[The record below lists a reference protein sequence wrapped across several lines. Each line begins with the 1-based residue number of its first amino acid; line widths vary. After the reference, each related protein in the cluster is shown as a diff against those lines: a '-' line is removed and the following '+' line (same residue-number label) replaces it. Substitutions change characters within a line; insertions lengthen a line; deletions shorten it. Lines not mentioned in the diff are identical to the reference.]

1 MKMYVEDVAG
11 LEVKEIEQEEFL
23 SYNGNDIVS
32 LANRNDYKNS
42 MICKQFVDDDE
53 ECIF

>member
-1 MKMYVEDVAG
+1 MKMFIEDVAG
-11 LEVKEIEQEEFL
+11 LSTKAIEQEEML

-32 LANRNDYKNS
+32 LDFSNDYKNS
-42 MICKQFVDDDE
+42 MICKQFVDDGE